1 MIVHGSI
8 TLALINNNRKFYK
21 KKKLNE
27 LKLLREEGE
36 SQQARD
42 KEKVERSKILHYDIY
57 SVTVNITRK
66 EVSYSSFHYDQYK
79 VENYKIEDKNI
90 YVRCT
95 NFKYGKI
102 KAIIDGIVQE
112 SEIIDIESKIN
123 SSLNKSDE
131 ELTKYINDFKN
142 LTNWNLLRANI
153 VRYFILSHHKD
164 EIPDLKI
171 YFLTERERVRVGF
184 LKFKNY
190 LKKNNYN
197 FEITNYS
204 NKRYYYIKNVEKL
217 NNNEI
222 ESFREKIHSDIKE
235 YNISYEEFQES
246 RKISMVLYLLIKK
259 LD

>member
-1 MIVHGSI
+1 MY
-8 TLALINNNRKFYK
+8 NNRKFYK
-21 KKKLNE
+21 KKKINE
-27 LKLLREEGE
+27 LKLLREDEE
-36 SQQARD
+36 SKQAKD

-57 SVTVNITRK
+57 SVSVNITRR

-95 NFKYGKI
+95 NYKYGNV

-112 SEIIDIESKIN
+112 SELIDIESKNN
-123 SSLNKSDE
+123 SFLNKSDE
-131 ELTKYINDFKN
+131 ELTEYINEFKN
-142 LTNWNLLRANI
+142 LANWNLLKANL
-153 VRYFILSHHKD
+153 VKYFILSHHKD
-164 EIPDLKI
+164 EILDLKT

-190 LKKNNYN
+190 LKKNNFN
-197 FEITNYS
+197 FEINNFN
-204 NKRYYYIKNVEKL
+204 NKRYYYIKTDEKL

-222 ESFREKIHSDIKE
+222 EIFREKIHSDIKE
-235 YNISYEEFQES
+235 YNISYKEFQES

-259 LD
+259 LG